1 MRVKFNNNIIKE
13 ILSNTFLLHDCLVYF
28 VLDMFYVRESI
39 VWQKGEVMDRIARDK
54 NENEV
59 NGSERIRSDFS
70 RIMII

>member
-1 MRVKFNNNIIKE
+1 
-13 ILSNTFLLHDCLVYF
+13 
-28 VLDMFYVRESI
+28 
-39 VWQKGEVMDRIARDK
+39 MDRIARDK